1 MERHIIVHYGEIG
14 LKKSYKTYFVK
25 RLINNIKS
33 KLANEFKKDFRI
45 IHVLSRIV
53 IDIPEVFDEERCIK
67 IFNTIVGIKN
77 YKFVYSGSKD
87 IQELSKQIFDN
98 LPEHKD
104 AENFCVRVKRS
115 MVMPNTSHEMEREIG
130 ANLLKNDIG
139 LAVRMKNPD
148 LLVDIEFFSDTGY
161 FSYRKHK
168 GLGGLSPG
176 ISGKIVSLIS
186 SGIDSP
192 VASFKMIQR
201 GAKLAFV
208 SFHSYP
214 FSDVNEMEQVKSI
227 VKILS
232 KYQED
237 ARLYLVPIG
246 EIQRS
251 ISLNSDVPEELR
263 NIIYR
268 RLMVRIA
275 EKIAYKEKAKAIL
288 TGDSL
293 GQVSS
298 QTLGNL
304 YVTHQ
309 CSTFP
314 LFQPLIGLD
323 KEEIIDISEKI
334 GTFDVSKLPCKE
346 ACTMFTPEKVE
357 TFANLEKVL
366 SVEEKLPIDDWIS
379 SSLNDLEILRYSN
392 NLKEKVSLKA

>member
-14 LKKSYKTYFVK
+14 LKKSYKAYFVK
-25 RLINNIKS
+25 KLINNIKL
-33 KLANEFKKDFRI
+33 KLSNEFEKNFRI

-53 IDIPEVFDEERCIK
+53 IDIPEYFEEERCIK
-67 IFNTIVGIKN
+67 VLNTIVGIKN

-87 IQELSKQIFDN
+87 IQELSSQIFEN

-115 MVMPNTSHEMEREIG
+115 MIMPNTSHEMEREIG
-130 ANLLKNDIG
+130 ANLLRKDID
-139 LAVRMKNPD
+139 LAVKMKNPD

-232 KYQED
+232 QYQEN
-237 ARLYLVPIG
+237 AKLYLVPIG

-251 ISLNSDVPEELR
+251 ISLNPDVPEELR

-304 YVTHQ
+304 YVTHE
-309 CSTFP
+309 CSSFP

-323 KEEIIDISEKI
+323 KEEIIYIAEKI

-346 ACTMFTPEKVE
+346 ACTMFTSEKVE
-357 TFANLEKVL
+357 TSANLEKVL
-366 SVEEKLPIDDWIS
+366 AVEEKLPIDDWIS
-379 SSLNDLEILRYSN
+379 SSLGDFEILRYCN
-392 NLKEKVSLKA
+392 NSEEKVKRKA